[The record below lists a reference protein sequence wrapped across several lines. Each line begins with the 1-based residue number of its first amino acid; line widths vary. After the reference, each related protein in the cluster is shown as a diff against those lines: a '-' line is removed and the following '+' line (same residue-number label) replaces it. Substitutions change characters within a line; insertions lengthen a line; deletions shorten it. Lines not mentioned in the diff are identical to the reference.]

1 MSLKFKHIIYLIFI
15 ISNNIYGQKIN
26 LKLLSTKE
34 TDRLILQKIE
44 YRSKHKDTISV
55 NFEINKISSY
65 LKNIGYFT
73 STIDSIIKKKDFI
86 VYFSLNKKINT
97 SVINID
103 EDELFLLDNID
114 NIRIEKNKVYL
125 SIEKTKQLLEELT
138 KKLEMKGKSFSKI
151 RLKNI
156 AIINSTLFA
165 DLDIHKSDKRLLNKI
180 LIKGYTDFPFSYLKN
195 YFKINKKTVF
205 NQKKN
210 KEISTASKNLQ
221 FIKEIKQ
228 PEVLFTKDSTLLY
241 LYFQKHSNNSLDGI
255 INFSSQENGKLKF
268 NGNIDL
274 KFNNILNTG
283 EKIELFWNSIG
294 NNRQEFKILNELP
307 FIFNTPFTSELSF
320 SIYKQDSSFSNS
332 KFESKIKYD
341 ISNKFKVGIHYNS
354 ETSNNLTST
363 NKITSFKNSF
373 IGLNFN
379 YRIPKNDVF
388 NNDRINIEVNPSI
401 GKRTT
406 SENTINQ
413 IKIQTLASCI
423 FDINSKSSLYLKNET
438 GLLNSDLYLINELYR
453 IGGPNSIR
461 GFDQK
466 SIFTN
471 IYTFFNLEY
480 RFKTSETSYL
490 YTLTDFGKI
499 KEENKKLISF
509 GIGYKFIKEKS
520 QININVSNGN
530 IEKDA
535 DILNNI
541 KITINWIN
549 LF

>member
-15 ISNNIYGQKIN
+15 ISNNIHSQKIN

-44 YRSKHKDTISV
+44 YRSRHKDTISV

-73 STIDSIIKKKDFI
+73 NTIDSIIKKNDFI

-138 KKLEMKGKSFSKI
+138 EKLEMKGKSFSKI

-205 NQKKN
+205 NQKKI

-438 GLLNSDLYLINELYR
+438 GLLNYDLYLINELYR

-471 IYTFFNLEY
+471 NYTFFNLEY

-535 DILNNI
+535 AILNNI